1 MVGAYDE
8 FIRKGE
14 TKSRFLFD
22 SKLVL
27 SFKRWIQFSSFANIL
42 WFELKADRPGREK
55 LCVGGAEPV
64 RVVLES
70 DGTQV
75 FVYIMIGM
83 RMIDN
88 DNLFFSL
95 NFIDISKLEDL
106 EYLILMLMILIFEL
120 KIFLLMFLILNI
132 DIHHIGIFISC

>member
-1 MVGAYDE
+1 M
-8 FIRKGE
+8 
-14 TKSRFLFD
+14 
-22 SKLVL
+22 
-27 SFKRWIQFSSFANIL
+27 
-42 WFELKADRPGREK
+42 
-55 LCVGGAEPV
+55 GGAEPV

-75 FVYIMIGM
+75 FVEIMIGM

-88 DNLFFSL
+88 DNLLFSL

-120 KIFLLMFLILNI
+120 KIFILMFLILNI
-132 DIHHIGIFISC
+132 DIHHIGIFIFC